1 MTPVA
6 AMTEKEGRRR
16 DYAVKIEGLAA
27 FLAEHGSCR
36 VNIGEMDRRSA
47 DRERIDLA
55 AAATSIGRTIRIE
68 NVSNMYLQAEL
79 Q

>member
-1 MTPVA
+1 MTRVA

-27 FLAEHGSCR
+27 FLSEHGSCQ
-36 VNIGEMDRRSA
+36 VNIGEMDRRLA

-55 AAATSIGRTIRIE
+55 AAATTIGRTIRIE
-68 NVSNMYLQAEL
+68 NVSNMYLRAEL